1 MASTQRMARNE
12 KITIMDISR
21 RTGLSKGTVDRVLHK
36 RGEVSRKSYD
46 KVMQAIEDLGYRPNV
61 YASLLA
67 SPRRIVIAVL
77 LPVQAPDSFWALS
90 GTGVER
96 AREQVE
102 GLGGSV
108 VKVEYD
114 QYSLDSFRDACERLL
129 AMEPSGVVIAPL
141 FKYETSLLAE
151 ELRKREIPYVYIDS
165 KPDDDGYLAY
175 FGMPMYDSGY
185 LCADQLTGGQ
195 DVGSALIVRIRRDK
209 LRQSDPTVNRR
220 AGFLDYLAEH
230 VPACTV
236 HSVFIDPN
244 EPEHIDETLDGF
256 FAVHPEVR
264 DIAMFN
270 SRIHLIVPWL
280 EAHPRPGRRV
290 VGFDNLAANVAALRR
305 GTVSALIAQHPD
317 EQAHLAIQSL
327 ADTLLLKKAPARRD
341 NFMHMDILTR
351 YNVEYY

>member
-1 MASTQRMARNE
+1 MAKNE
-12 KITIMDISR
+12 PVTLMDIVR
-21 RTGLSKGTVDRVLHK
+21 HTGLSRGTVDRVLHN

-46 KVMQAIEDLGYRPNV
+46 RVMQAIEELGYKPNV

-96 AREQVE
+96 ARERVE

-114 QYSLDSFRDACERLL
+114 QYSLDSFRDACGRLL
-129 AMEPSGVVIAPL
+129 EMDPSGVVIAPL

-230 VPACTV
+230 VPGCTV

-256 FAVHPEVR
+256 FAGHPEVR
-264 DIAMFN
+264 DIVMFN
-270 SRIHLIVPWL
+270 SRIHLVVPWL

-290 VGFDNLAANVAALRR
+290 VGFDNLGANVAALRR

-317 EQAHLAIQSL
+317 EQASLAINAL
-327 ADTLLLKKAPARRD
+327 ADLLLLKKEPSRRD
-341 NFMHMDILTR
+341 NYMHMDILTR
-351 YNVEYY
+351 YNVDYY